1 MPWWQRGK
9 NTSLD
14 KRLQELKP
22 HYIDPR
28 TMGPNVATPE
38 LVKTRTDEIA
48 KVIGLMG
55 DHPHDPAVKIMLP
68 NQNSSYGLSN
78 AIRYFHAQQQLLQ
91 LNGQIY
97 LNNQKYPDDKDKQKE
112 VNKRYYAQQF
122 KYMALIDDGKLIDHQ
137 LDQELKDKLRE
148 KVEKV
153 DRKARVGQ
161 QMNKFLGQLGKG
173 LQAAQQEGRSRT
185 QALKKRLDGD
195 IDEFEEMDREES
207 QGLER

>member
-1 MPWWQRGK
+1 MW
-9 NTSLD
+9 
-14 KRLQELKP
+14 
-22 HYIDPR
+22 
-28 TMGPNVATPE
+28 PNDATPE

-55 DHPHDPAVKIMLP
+55 KYPRDPAVKIMLP
-68 NQNSSYGLSN
+68 NPDSSYGVSN

-112 VNKRYYAQQF
+112 VNKRYYAQRF

-148 KVEKV
+148 KVDKV
-153 DRKARVGQ
+153 GRKARIGQ
-161 QMNKFLGQLGKG
+161 QMNKFIGQLGKG
-173 LQAAQQEGRSRT
+173 LQAAQQEGRVRT
-185 QALKKRLDGD
+185 QALKKRLDGE